1 MVASLLF
8 FFPPLETFGIAL
20 FEMDVKLRMEKELE
34 QPQQETNELQKISQ
48 RLPRDANHLEEQLV
62 DKDQQLSDA
71 RKRRQR
77 RNMLAMNQLSAAAL
91 EESRQKL
98 DGLQLNHRKKL
109 EEQDAILQSQLEPTK
124 GGVKS
129 PLGEEVRGHQRELSE
144 KEETMQR
151 QQESFRKKLRE
162 LSELW
167 QARTRQAPEKHGELE
182 EKIQQKVE
190 NTKDEEPSQR
200 NQLNN
205 KREMQKIRRS
215 SSGLCGIGRSGDG
228 Q

>member
-1 MVASLLF
+1 
-8 FFPPLETFGIAL
+8 
-20 FEMDVKLRMEKELE
+20 MDVKLRMEKELE
-34 QPQQETNELQKISQ
+34 QPQQETNELQKMSQ
-48 RLPRDANHLEEQLV
+48 RRPRDTNHLEEQLV

-77 RNMLAMNQLSAAAL
+77 RNMIAMNQLSTAAL

-98 DGLQLNHRKKL
+98 DGLQLNHQTKL

-124 GGVKS
+124 SGVES
-129 PLGEEVRGHQRELSE
+129 QLGEGVRGHQRELSE
-144 KEETMQR
+144 KEERMQR
-151 QQESFRKKLRE
+151 QQESFRRKLRE

-167 QARTRQAPEKHGELE
+167 QARTRQAAEKHGEPE
-182 EKIQQKVE
+182 EKIQQKME

-205 KREMQKIRRS
+205 KRERQKIRRS
-215 SSGLCGIGRSGDG
+215 SSGLCGDGRSGDG

>member
-1 MVASLLF
+1 
-8 FFPPLETFGIAL
+8 
-20 FEMDVKLRMEKELE
+20 MDVKLRMEKELE
-34 QPQQETNELQKISQ
+34 QPQQEMNELQKISQ
-48 RLPRDANHLEEQLV
+48 RLPRDTNHLEEQLV

-77 RNMLAMNQLSAAAL
+77 RNMAAMNQLSAAAL

-98 DGLQLNHRKKL
+98 DALQLNHQKKL
-109 EEQDAILQSQLEPTK
+109 EEQDTILRSQLEPTK
-124 GGVKS
+124 SGVKS
-129 PLGEEVRGHQRELSE
+129 QLGEEVRGHRRELSE
-144 KEETMQR
+144 KEERMQR

-167 QARTRQAPEKHGELE
+167 QAAEKQGGLE
-182 EKIQQKVE
+182 EKIQQKME
-190 NTKDEEPSQR
+190 NTRDEEPSQQ

-205 KREMQKIRRS
+205 KRERQKIRRS